1 MANNG
6 NRTLVK
12 FLEDNLLSVAVIA
25 ALLAMVIPMPTIL
38 LDFAM
43 AMNLVFGIIII
54 LNVLYTSKSTNLT
67 SFPRIIVF
75 TTLYGLV
82 VNISSTRLILSKG
95 MAFDGKMVRTFSTFV
110 TGNSETGGILIGLV
124 QFIILIVVQVVM
136 SKSSTRVSEV
146 AARFALDSI
155 RQSSVYLGQKAPDS
169 RLLSRDLPG
178 DSASGFLPSAVCMAT
193 QR

>member
-82 VNISSTRLILSKG
+82 VNISSTRLILSNG
-95 MAFDGKMVRTFSTFV
+95 IAFDG
-110 TGNSETGGILIGLV
+110 
-124 QFIILIVVQVVM
+124 
-136 SKSSTRVSEV
+136 
-146 AARFALDSI
+146 
-155 RQSSVYLGQKAPDS
+155 
-169 RLLSRDLPG
+169 
-178 DSASGFLPSAVCMAT
+178 
-193 QR
+193 